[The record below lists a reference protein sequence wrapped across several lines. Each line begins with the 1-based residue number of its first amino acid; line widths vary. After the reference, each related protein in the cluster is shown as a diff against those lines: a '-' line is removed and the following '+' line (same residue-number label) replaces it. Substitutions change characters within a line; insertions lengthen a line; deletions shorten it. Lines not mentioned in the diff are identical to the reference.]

1 MLHCH
6 CLAGKE
12 TSHHRFPPSPPV
24 AARTPATSLFLGYS
38 MRSSSA
44 IRATAVGNEGLIYI
58 KGHRDR
64 ALQAVPLV
72 QDSGFDGE
80 GGVGERGRQ
89 RDSRLHFLQ
98 DPKEFHPAVARRLS
112 QFIQNLV
119 VYQIHLSFDLT
130 KDRSQLL
137 DNSDDADCLLGTFN
151 LMEGFNFGCQCLVV
165 NIHTNTMPLD
175 DDIPL
180 LGIVTKVVAVSRDI
194 VVVFTPMILNNIT
207 DEPSSARPAESYYG
221 S

>member
-12 TSHHRFPPSPPV
+12 TSHHRFPPSPSV

-38 MRSSSA
+38 MISSSA

-72 QDSGFDGE
+72 QDLGFDGE

-98 DPKEFHPAVARRLS
+98 DPKEFHPAVARRPS
-112 QFIQNLV
+112 Q
-119 VYQIHLSFDLT
+119 S
-130 KDRSQLL
+130 
-137 DNSDDADCLLGTFN
+137 
-151 LMEGFNFGCQCLVV
+151 
-165 NIHTNTMPLD
+165 
-175 DDIPL
+175 
-180 LGIVTKVVAVSRDI
+180 
-194 VVVFTPMILNNIT
+194 
-207 DEPSSARPAESYYG
+207 
-221 S
+221 